1 MQIPKNIQIKNNG
14 KITAYLSPKAD
25 GLKDCYADCR
35 LNGESKLEFML
46 PATSEKVNELTP
58 ECEIWVNGKVYILRN
73 DDAIETV
80 RDDKNRLWTKVMAHE
95 RWYELD
101 FSFIEPSISND
112 PTADPPADL
121 AVIIVGGGSDLSGG
135 RYQVGTAAHAL
146 YAILQ
151 GSGWTLGTCDVEGIR
166 DLEAEKTS
174 RLGLIKMVQEIWGG
188 YLLFDSVNKIIHL
201 RDPNKWQPY
210 NGFQIRYRKNLKHI
224 TRTQSNR
231 IITKLYPFGH
241 DDLDIAAVNNGK
253 KYITNFSYT
262 SREYVGIYKNQDIY
276 DQQELL
282 EKAQAELE
290 LMCRPRYLYRVKL
303 VDVRALPEYSH
314 EDFTLGDMVDIID
327 PDVAPDSP
335 RPRIIRH
342 KYNIFQPWE
351 CELDIGDPEE
361 RLIEQLKASFK
372 TTQFVGDRFNGSGR
386 MSGNYLED
394 LTVDDAKI
402 KSLTANK
409 ITAGTIDASK
419 INVININAANIT
431 VGKISASQI
440 KTDELVVGDN
450 IRMGP
455 NATIS
460 WSNVTDKPSIPV
472 IPSYIKSTYIDE
484 TTIMSP
490 EIYGG
495 YIYGGIIEGGQI
507 ISNSEIDVNTD
518 VYIGRNLFM
527 NATTFNQGIY
537 FNTFDE
543 TSLTVLDPVSGIL
556 VRGGLVVSGAA
567 TGYFNTAD
575 GKTVEVRGGIVVE
588 IN

>member
-1 MQIPKNIQIKNNG
+1 
-14 KITAYLSPKAD
+14 
-25 GLKDCYADCR
+25 
-35 LNGESKLEFML
+35 
-46 PATSEKVNELTP
+46 
-58 ECEIWVNGKVYILRN
+58 
-73 DDAIETV
+73 
-80 RDDKNRLWTKVMAHE
+80 
-95 RWYELD
+95 
-101 FSFIEPSISND
+101 
-112 PTADPPADL
+112 
-121 AVIIVGGGSDLSGG
+121 
-135 RYQVGTAAHAL
+135 
-146 YAILQ
+146 
-151 GSGWTLGTCDVEGIR
+151 
-166 DLEAEKTS
+166 
-174 RLGLIKMVQEIWGG
+174 
-188 YLLFDSVNKIIHL
+188 
-201 RDPNKWQPY
+201 
-210 NGFQIRYRKNLKHI
+210 
-224 TRTQSNR
+224 
-231 IITKLYPFGH
+231 
-241 DDLDIAAVNNGK
+241 
-253 KYITNFSYT
+253 
-262 SREYVGIYKNQDIY
+262 
-276 DQQELL
+276 
-282 EKAQAELE
+282 
-290 LMCRPRYLYRVKL
+290 MCRPRYLYRVKL

-314 EDFTLGDMVDIID
+314 EEFTLGDMVDIID

-361 RLIEQLKASFK
+361 RLIEQLKASFN
-372 TTQFVGDRFNGSGR
+372 TTKFVGGKFNSSGR

-518 VYIGRNLFM
+518 VNIGRNLFM

-537 FNTFDE
+537 FNTFNE

-575 GKTVEVRGGIVVE
+575 GKTVQVRGGIVVA